1 MPAIDCIW
9 RRLLPDCIAVS
20 AGSGAISVS
29 RHYEE
34 RSGIAMGDRRRS
46 EFLAGR
52 AHAHAAL
59 TELGVSDLELP
70 TGPDRAP
77 LWPDGIRGSIT
88 HASKHDCSYV
98 AAAVGRSE
106 VLRGIGID
114 VEFISA
120 IRPQAWRQFLTAR
133 ELEFVRKLSIG
144 DRARSTAA
152 IWCAKEAGIK
162 AISQILEPCSIEVLP
177 LERLSDA
184 VQHWSLKRLD
194 SPEDHFPLQARTAC
208 LDDLAFAAVTLPRS
222 IGERLNIKAT
232 IAQPTIRTE
241 GTSNGLGYRHG

>member
-9 RRLLPDCIAVS
+9 RRLLPDCIAIS
-20 AGSGAISVS
+20 AGSGATSVS

-34 RSGIAMGDRRRS
+34 RSGIVMGDRRRS

-52 AHAHAAL
+52 AHARAAL
-59 TELGVSDLELP
+59 TELGVNDLELP
-70 TGPDRAP
+70 AGPDRAP
-77 LWPDGIRGSIT
+77 LWPDGVTGSIT
-88 HASKHDCSYV
+88 HASKHECSYV

-106 VLRGIGID
+106 VLSGIGID

-120 IRPQAWRQFLTAR
+120 IHPKTWRQFLTRR
-133 ELEFVRKLSIG
+133 ELDFIRKLPIG

-152 IWCAKEAGIK
+152 SWCAKEAAMK
-162 AISQILEPCSIEVLP
+162 AIGQILEATSIEVLP
-177 LERLSDA
+177 LERLSNA
-184 VQHWSLKRLD
+184 IQHWSLKRLD
-194 SPEDHFPLQARTAC
+194 MPEDHFPLEARTAC

-222 IGERLNIKAT
+222 VGERHYIEAA

-241 GTSNGLGYRHG
+241 GKSNGLGCRYG